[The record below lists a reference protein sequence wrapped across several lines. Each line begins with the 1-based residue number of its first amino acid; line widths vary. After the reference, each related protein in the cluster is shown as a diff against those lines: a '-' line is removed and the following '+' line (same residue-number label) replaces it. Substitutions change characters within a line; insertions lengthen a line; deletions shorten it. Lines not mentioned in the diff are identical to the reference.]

1 MALKKVGWFIDENIP
16 ATFIF
21 PEPKPVKNSRELP
34 LSNRAVQ
41 ACPAVNFLER
51 RYFQVNFPFDIGLS
65 YEYVNGSHNLLVI
78 NEKTRIDDDLINR
91 FVVLMEP
98 KFWRDKNYP
107 TLQLKCPYVF
117 ISDDEIYM
125 TQLPPFLSYKYNQL
139 PGTVVAGR
147 FPINIWPRVLSY
159 GFEWVDKKKD
169 LIFKKGDPWFYVFF
183 ETSNPED
190 SIQMVQADN
199 TPELKEY
206 RRGLSEVV
214 KFTSNSFGLFETA
227 KERRPSKLLKEKER
241 VNNEK

>member
-1 MALKKVGWFIDENIP
+1 
-16 ATFIF
+16 
-21 PEPKPVKNSRELP
+21 
-34 LSNRAVQ
+34 
-41 ACPAVNFLER
+41 
-51 RYFQVNFPFDIGLS
+51 
-65 YEYVNGSHNLLVI
+65 
-78 NEKTRIDDDLINR
+78 
-91 FVVLMEP
+91 MEP
-98 KFWRDKNYP
+98 NFWRDNNYP

-117 ISDDEIYM
+117 ISDDEVYM

-183 ETSNPED
+183 ETNNPED

-227 KERRPSKLLKEKER
+227 KERRPSKLLTEKER
-241 VNNEK
+241 ASNEK